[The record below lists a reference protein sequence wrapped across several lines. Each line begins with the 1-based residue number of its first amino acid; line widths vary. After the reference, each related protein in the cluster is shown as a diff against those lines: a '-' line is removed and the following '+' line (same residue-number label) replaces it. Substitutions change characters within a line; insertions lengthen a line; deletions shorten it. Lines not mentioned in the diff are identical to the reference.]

1 MNESEKSGTNTA
13 KLYSC
18 TMAEYRLT
26 GWKAIQDVSL
36 SKMCPRQDRGTW
48 EGMCLLSETL
58 LSFWIFQD
66 YKLFFI
72 FFYFFFKD
80 YKLFNFLL
88 ASG

>member
-1 MNESEKSGTNTA
+1 MMNESEKSGTNTA

-66 YKLFFI
+66 YKLF
-72 FFYFFFKD
+72 
-80 YKLFNFLL
+80 NFLL

>member
-1 MNESEKSGTNTA
+1 
-13 KLYSC
+13 
-18 TMAEYRLT
+18 
-26 GWKAIQDVSL
+26 
-36 SKMCPRQDRGTW
+36 
-48 EGMCLLSETL
+48 MCLLSETL